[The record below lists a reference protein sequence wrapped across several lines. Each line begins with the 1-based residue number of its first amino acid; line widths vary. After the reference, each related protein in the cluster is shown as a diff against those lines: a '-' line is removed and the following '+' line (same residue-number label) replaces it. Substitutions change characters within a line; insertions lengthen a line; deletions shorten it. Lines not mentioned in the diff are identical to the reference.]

1 MDGSRNLA
9 SNTVGLCLLPSE
21 LIQDILMRLALPELS
36 CLRSVC
42 KLLTSIISGNDFRR
56 EFNVRSSSDSWLFVY
71 KKRSTRASV
80 LHGFTERSDR
90 WFNIPIV
97 KYLFPVIP
105 PGEDL
110 YFLTASGDFFL
121 FASNNCREL
130 IAVNPT
136 TKTARKIPPS
146 PLGPRGT
153 SSWRRSGLKLIAGPS
168 GSDSFRFLFA
178 ESYENR
184 PVLFEYSSE
193 TDTWSSIDANE
204 SSEDREP
211 RGSDRRRIFLS
222 VVHRRRESVAIAVS
236 ETDGPVVVRP
246 RFDGGGMEERLAI
259 GFSASDE
266 VHRLH
271 VYGDG
276 NMVIIRSTVVDEF
289 AKVRMFTCIEMWR
302 MTLDGRRWEF
312 VSKVPNGLVERV
324 RKPYGVMMGC
334 LEEKDGKVNVI
345 LMSNHKGQWDLI
357 WLSYYDLV
365 GRDREGNW
373 RWIPLPEFG
382 MEGLNMAG
390 IAFSSGLSLR

>member
-1 MDGSRNLA
+1 MDGSRNPA

-21 LIQDILMRLALPELS
+21 LIQDILIRLALPELS
-36 CLRSVC
+36 YLRSVC
-42 KLLTSIISGNDFRR
+42 KFLTSIISGNDFRR
-56 EFNVRSSSDSWLFVY
+56 EFNVRSSSDNWLFVY
-71 KKRSTRASV
+71 TKRSTRTSV
-80 LHGFTERSDR
+80 LHGFTERSNR

-97 KYLFPVIP
+97 KYLFPMVP

-136 TKTARKIPPS
+136 AKTTRKIPPS

-168 GSDSFRFLFA
+168 GSDNFRFLFA
-178 ESYENR
+178 ELSENR

-193 TDTWSSIDANE
+193 TDTWNSMDANE
-204 SSEDREP
+204 SEDREQ
-211 RGSDRRRIFLS
+211 RGSDRRRVYLS
-222 VVHRRRESVAIAVS
+222 VVHRRRESVAIALS
-236 ETDGPVVVRP
+236 ETETDGPVVVRP
-246 RFDGGGMEERLAI
+246 RFDGGMEERLAI

-276 NMVIIRSTVVDEF
+276 NMVIIRSTVVNEF

-302 MTLDGRRWEF
+302 ISLDGMRWEF
-312 VSKVPNGLVERV
+312 VSKVPNGLVEKV

-334 LEEKDGKVNVI
+334 LEERYAKVSVI

-357 WLSYYDLV
+357 WLSYDL
-365 GRDREGNW
+365 GKGNW
-373 RWIPLPEFG
+373 KCVSLPEFR
-382 MEGLNMAG
+382 MEGLNMGG
-390 IAFSSGLSLR
+390 IALSSGLSLR